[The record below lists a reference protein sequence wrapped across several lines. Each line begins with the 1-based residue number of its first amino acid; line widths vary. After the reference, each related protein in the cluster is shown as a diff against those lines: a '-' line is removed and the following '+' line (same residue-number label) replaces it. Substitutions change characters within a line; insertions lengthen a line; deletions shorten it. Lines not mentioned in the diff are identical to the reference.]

1 MGESGQTLDWKAESK
16 LFTSAMA
23 IQWSQ
28 VSANFPVPQLSGLE
42 KSDID
47 ISLKEFEGTGW
58 TEMATVLV
66 TLSLILWFNT
76 SLVNRYI

>member
-1 MGESGQTLDWKAESK
+1 MGESGQTPDWKAESK

-42 KSDID
+42 NQILIFPWK
-47 ISLKEFEGTGW
+47 SLKAQDEQRW
-58 TEMATVLV
+58 PQ
-66 TLSLILWFNT
+66 
-76 SLVNRYI
+76 Y